1 MSRAILTARAI
12 RAAEQRAIDGESSV
26 DALMERAGQALAEAV
41 RLLAGA
47 GDVLLLCGPGNNGG
61 DGYVAARHLATMGFA
76 VRVAA
81 SAAPTTDAAKAA
93 AQGWGG
99 SIEALADAA
108 PAAILVDCLFGTG
121 LRKPLEDAVFKRLND
136 LVAASRLSIACDLP
150 SGVAADSGACL
161 SPIPRFDLTV
171 ALGALKPA
179 HRLMPAMPSLGRVA
193 VADLGLD
200 TSSDWHEIGAPIL
213 PALEPGGHKYDRGL
227 VHLLAGQMPGAIA
240 LAARAA
246 AAGGAG
252 YVRVST
258 SRAIDNLPSAIVQ
271 TETAEVN
278 DPKIGCLLVGPG
290 LGDIPPVLTLALTSK
305 APIVIDADAIGLVG
319 DPERL
324 TGQDAIL
331 TPHDGEFAKLF
342 GDLPSGVAADRG
354 ACLSPIPRFDLT
366 VALGALKPAH
376 RLMPAMPSMGRVA
389 VADLGLDTNSDWHEI
404 GAPILP
410 ALKPGGHKYDRGL
423 VHLLAGQMPGAIALA
438 ARAAAA
444 GGAGYVRVSTSRSI
458 DNLPSAIVQ
467 TETAEVNDP
476 KIGCLLVGPGLGD
489 IPPVLTLALTS
500 KAPIV
505 IDADAIGLVGNPER
519 LTGQDAILTPHD
531 GEFAKLFGDLPGT
544 KPERALEAA
553 RLSGAVI
560 VYKGADTLVAAP
572 DGRLG
577 FAPPAPAWLASAG
590 TGDVLAGLIAAMR
603 ARGLPAFEAACAA
616 VWLHGRAAER
626 VGPGMIADDLI
637 AAIPHVLQ

>member
-81 SAAPTTDAAKAA
+81 SAAPRTDAAKAA

-121 LRKPLEDAVFKRLND
+121 LSKPLKDAVSKRLND

-213 PALEPGGHKYDRGL
+213 PALKPGGHKYDRGL

-305 APIVIDADAIGLVG
+305 APIVIDADAIALVG
-319 DPERL
+319 D
-324 TGQDAIL
+324 
-331 TPHDGEFAKLF
+331 
-342 GDLPSGVAADRG
+342 
-354 ACLSPIPRFDLT
+354 
-366 VALGALKPAH
+366 
-376 RLMPAMPSMGRVA
+376 
-389 VADLGLDTNSDWHEI
+389 
-404 GAPILP
+404 
-410 ALKPGGHKYDRGL
+410 
-423 VHLLAGQMPGAIALA
+423 
-438 ARAAAA
+438 
-444 GGAGYVRVSTSRSI
+444 
-458 DNLPSAIVQ
+458 
-467 TETAEVNDP
+467 
-476 KIGCLLVGPGLGD
+476 
-489 IPPVLTLALTS
+489 
-500 KAPIV
+500 
-505 IDADAIGLVGNPER
+505 PER

-553 RLSGAVI
+553 RLSGAVV

-626 VGPGMIADDLI
+626 AGRGMIADDLI
-637 AAIPHVLQ
+637 AAISFVFP

>member
-99 SIEALADAA
+99 SIEALADVA

-121 LRKPLEDAVFKRLND
+121 LSKPLDPAVSKRLID
-136 LVAASRLSIACDLP
+136 LADAASVSIACDLP

-179 HRLMPAMPSLGRVA
+179 HRLMPAMPSL
-193 VADLGLD
+193 
-200 TSSDWHEIGAPIL
+200 
-213 PALEPGGHKYDRGL
+213 
-227 VHLLAGQMPGAIA
+227 
-240 LAARAA
+240 
-246 AAGGAG
+246 
-252 YVRVST
+252 
-258 SRAIDNLPSAIVQ
+258 
-271 TETAEVN
+271 
-278 DPKIGCLLVGPG
+278 
-290 LGDIPPVLTLALTSK
+290 
-305 APIVIDADAIGLVG
+305 
-319 DPERL
+319 
-324 TGQDAIL
+324 
-331 TPHDGEFAKLF
+331 
-342 GDLPSGVAADRG
+342 
-354 ACLSPIPRFDLT
+354 
-366 VALGALKPAH
+366 
-376 RLMPAMPSMGRVA
+376 GRVA

-444 GGAGYVRVSTSRSI
+444 GGAGYVRVSTSRAI

-626 VGPGMIADDLI
+626 AGTGMIADDLI
-637 AAIPHVLQ
+637 AAIPAVLP